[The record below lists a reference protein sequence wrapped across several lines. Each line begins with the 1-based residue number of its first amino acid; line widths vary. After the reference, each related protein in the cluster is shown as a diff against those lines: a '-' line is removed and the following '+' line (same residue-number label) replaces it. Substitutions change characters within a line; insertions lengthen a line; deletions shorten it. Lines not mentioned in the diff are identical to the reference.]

1 MGCCGSK
8 PQEKKHGGLG
18 LNTSENKL
26 NNPPPEETLPPE
38 LPAEPVQGDIKVYIA
53 LYDYDARTDE
63 DLSFNKGDYLEV
75 KAENCQFD
83 WWTATSRSTGKT
95 GYIPNNY
102 VAEVKSLE
110 AEE

>member
-1 MGCCGSK
+1 MGCCSSK
-8 PQEKKHGGLG
+8 EVDEVKTP
-18 LNTSENKL
+18 
-26 NNPPPEETLPPE
+26 
-38 LPAEPVQGDIKVYIA
+38 GDIGFTDNKRFDDNRPPTPTPDPPQSDVKVYIA

-63 DLSFNKGDYLEV
+63 DLSFRKGDYLEV
-75 KAENCQFD
+75 KPENSEYD
-83 WWTATSRSTGKT
+83 WWMATSRSSGKT

>member
-8 PQEKKHGGLG
+8 PQKKKPGLDTDDE
-18 LNTSENKL
+18 NTAPEI
-26 NNPPPEETLPPE
+26 PPPPE
-38 LPAEPVQGDIKVYIA
+38 LPAEPVQSDIKVYIA

>member
-1 MGCCGSK
+1 MGCCCSTRDT
-8 PQEKKHGGLG
+8 KKEEQKDGNIDLVTE
-18 LNTSENKL
+18 NVPPDDTRQASES
-26 NNPPPEETLPPE
+26 E
-38 LPAEPVQGDIKVYIA
+38 PAQSDVKVYIA

-63 DLSFNKGDYLEV
+63 DLSFKKGDYLEV
-75 KAENCQFD
+75 KPENCEFD
-83 WWTATSRSTGKT
+83 WWMATSRSSGKT

>member
-8 PQEKKHGGLG
+8 PQETKHKVPDV
-18 LNTSENKL
+18 NASDNKL
-26 NNPPPEETLPPE
+26 NNQAPEERPPE
-38 LPAEPVQGDIKVYIA
+38 LPAEPVQSDIKVYIA